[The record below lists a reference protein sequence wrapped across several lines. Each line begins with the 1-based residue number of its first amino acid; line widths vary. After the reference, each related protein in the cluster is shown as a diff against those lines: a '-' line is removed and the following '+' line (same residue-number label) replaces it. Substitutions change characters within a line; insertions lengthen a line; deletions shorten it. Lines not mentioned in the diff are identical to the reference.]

1 MPNIRF
7 QGVDMASKRT
17 AVEFKNPEG
26 GVTSYFGA
34 NVFNQKAMRA
44 FLSAEAY
51 KSVMSAMQY
60 GTKIDRNMADQV
72 ASAMKAWALSK
83 GATHYTHWFQPLTGA
98 TAEKHDGF
106 FEPTSDGQAIE
117 RFDGSLLVQQ
127 EPDAS
132 SFPSGGIRNTFEARG
147 YTAWDPTSPAFII
160 GRTLCI
166 PTIFVSYTGEALDY
180 KTPLLRAL
188 QAVDQAA
195 TDVCQYFDKNVSK
208 VTSTLGWEQE
218 YFLVDSALFNVR
230 TDLMLTGR
238 TLVGHAPA
246 KGQQLEDHYFGSIPE
261 RVMSYMRELE
271 YEAHLLG
278 IPIKTR
284 HNEVAPGQYEM
295 APIYEEANL
304 AVDHNSL
311 IMDVMEK
318 VARRHGFRVLLHEK
332 PFAGVNG
339 SGKHNNWSLATDTGV
354 NLLSPGKNPKGN
366 LQFLTFFINIIK
378 AVHTHADL
386 LRASIASASNDHR
399 LGANEAPPAIISV
412 FIGTQLSQVLDE
424 LEKIEG
430 GKLSAEKKTE
440 LKLNVVGK
448 IPEILLDN
456 TDRNRTSPFAFT
468 GNKFEFRAVGSIA
481 NCAGPMTVLN
491 AIMAAQ
497 LREFKVEVDSLIDKK
512 GMKKDDAIFNV
523 LKDYIKASKN
533 IRFEGDGYSQ
543 EWENEAARRGLS
555 NVKTTPQA
563 LDFLISDS
571 SVKLFDSLGILNHKE
586 LHARHEIMLEDY
598 FKKIQIESR
607 VLGDMAGNHIVP
619 TALRYQSLILENMTN
634 LMKVFSG
641 ETLEKMLEAP
651 RQIAEEISTRVAT
664 ILSQRDAM
672 VQTRK
677 QANKIEDMRERAI
690 EYCEKVL
697 PFMQTIRYNSDKLE
711 MLIDDEVWTLPKYRE
726 LLFIR

>member
-1 MPNIRF
+1 
-7 QGVDMASKRT
+7 
-17 AVEFKNPEG
+17 
-26 GVTSYFGA
+26 
-34 NVFNQKAMRA
+34 
-44 FLSAEAY
+44 
-51 KSVMSAMQY
+51 
-60 GTKIDRNMADQV
+60 
-72 ASAMKAWALSK
+72 
-83 GATHYTHWFQPLTGA
+83 
-98 TAEKHDGF
+98 
-106 FEPTSDGQAIE
+106 
-117 RFDGSLLVQQ
+117 
-127 EPDAS
+127 
-132 SFPSGGIRNTFEARG
+132 
-147 YTAWDPTSPAFII
+147 
-160 GRTLCI
+160 
-166 PTIFVSYTGEALDY
+166 
-180 KTPLLRAL
+180 
-188 QAVDQAA
+188 
-195 TDVCQYFDKNVSK
+195 
-208 VTSTLGWEQE
+208 
-218 YFLVDSALFNVR
+218 
-230 TDLMLTGR
+230 
-238 TLVGHAPA
+238 
-246 KGQQLEDHYFGSIPE
+246 
-261 RVMSYMRELE
+261 
-271 YEAHLLG
+271 
-278 IPIKTR
+278 
-284 HNEVAPGQYEM
+284 
-295 APIYEEANL
+295 
-304 AVDHNSL
+304 
-311 IMDVMEK
+311 
-318 VARRHGFRVLLHEK
+318 
-332 PFAGVNG
+332 
-339 SGKHNNWSLATDTGV
+339 
-354 NLLSPGKNPKGN
+354 
-366 LQFLTFFINIIK
+366 
-378 AVHTHADL
+378 
-386 LRASIASASNDHR
+386 
-399 LGANEAPPAIISV
+399 
-412 FIGTQLSQVLDE
+412 
-424 LEKIEG
+424 
-430 GKLSAEKKTE
+430 
-440 LKLNVVGK
+440 
-448 IPEILLDN
+448 
-456 TDRNRTSPFAFT
+456 
-468 GNKFEFRAVGSIA
+468 
-481 NCAGPMTVLN
+481 
-491 AIMAAQ
+491 MAAQ